1 MAVATGLRFLLPWK
15 RTLSLGRTEYV
26 SRCTL
31 AVTICSVPQGSYRVH
46 TSMCVWMSAK
56 HRQASV
62 IDCRKCVC
70 VSAHTVGTHL
80 SLKGVYD
87 EVQCVRLDTFDT
99 LLHHVVTVLV
109 LHTLQHMA
117 IQLPHHLAL
126 QRGGGGGGQ
135 RWRKRENVKRDM

>member
-1 MAVATGLRFLLPWK
+1 MAAATGLRFLLPWK
-15 RTLSLGRTEYV
+15 RILSLGRTEYV

-31 AVTICSVPQGSYRVH
+31 AVTICLVPQGSYRVH

-62 IDCRKCVC
+62 TVESVCVC

-87 EVQCVRLDTFDT
+87 EVQCVRLDTLDT

-109 LHTLQHMA
+109 LHTLQHVA
-117 IQLPHHLAL
+117 VQLAHHLAL
-126 QRGGGGGGQ
+126 QGGGRGGQ
-135 RWRKRENVKRDM
+135 RWRKRDM